1 MESHAIAPDPAVG
14 IAVVNWNGADQSRRC
29 LRSLRGLAYPSHKV
43 CLVDNG
49 STDGGADLLKGE
61 FPDVDVLTLPAN
73 RGYAAGCNAGIEWAK
88 QAGMRYVWLLNN
100 DTTVDAGS
108 LHALVTRA
116 KKLRRLGQE
125 SILAPKIL
133 FSDAPSKIW
142 SAGGYLIRPWLKGEH
157 FGIGDHE
164 ERFDTPRQ
172 LEWASG
178 CALFFSTATA
188 DTIGPMDERYFLY
201 LEDLD
206 WCLRAR
212 RQGVQIWYVPAA
224 RLWHDTSRSVM
235 SLDSRIV
242 RYYSYRNY
250 YLLGFAHSGLLGRLW
265 FSLHLAVTC
274 FKIGLRVLL
283 FPSYR
288 RNRYYHARTR
298 ALVDLLKR
306 RFGKAPF
313 GDGPPA
319 ATDLVPER
327 ESVT

>member
-1 MESHAIAPDPAVG
+1 MIAPDPTVG
-14 IAVVNWNGADQSRRC
+14 IVVVNWNGADQSRRC
-29 LRSLRGLAYPSHKV
+29 LRSLRGLAYTNHKV

-61 FPDVDVLTLPAN
+61 FPEVDLLTLPSN
-73 RGYAAGCNAGIEWAK
+73 RGYAGGCNAGIAWARE
-88 QAGMRYVWLLNN
+88 AGMRYVWLLNN
-100 DTTVDAGS
+100 DTTVHAES
-108 LHALVTRA
+108 LQALVTWA
-116 KKLRRLGQE
+116 EELRRLGQQ

-142 SAGGYLIRPWLKGEH
+142 SAGGYLLRPSLKGEH
-157 FGIGDHE
+157 LGIGEHE

-178 CALFFSTATA
+178 CALFFSVATA
-188 DTIGPMDERYFLY
+188 DMIGPMDERYFLY
-201 LEDLD
+201 LEDVD

-212 RQGVQIWYVPAA
+212 HRGVPIWYVPSA
-224 RLWHDTSRSVM
+224 RLWHDKSRSVR

-242 RYYSYRNY
+242 RYYSYRNF
-250 YLLGFAHSGLLGRLW
+250 YLLGFARSGLFGRLW
-265 FSLHLAVTC
+265 FSLHLAVTFC
-274 FKIGLRVLL
+274 KVGLRVLL

-288 RNRYYHARTR
+288 RNPYYHARTR

-306 RFGKAPF
+306 HFGRAPF
-313 GDGPPA
+313 ADEPTVGSE
-319 ATDLVPER
+319 LVLER